1 MSTRRATAPA
11 AAKPR
16 ARRAAPR
23 RTASRAHVTR
33 RRVIAAVVAIATL
46 GVAAVV
52 LYPMLHHAVKEITL
66 PLRHEDIIRQ
76 QAARKH
82 LDPALIA
89 AVIYAESKFNARDS
103 STGAKGLM
111 QIQPATARFIARR
124 SGGTAFTVADLSD
137 PQTNI
142 SYGSYYLRYLLDGY
156 EGNTTLALAAYN
168 GGETNV
174 NDWIRRAGHGR
185 AGFRESDIPFSETR
199 AYVDR
204 VFQARRDYRDN
215 YSRELGL

>member
-11 AAKPR
+11 AARPR
-16 ARRAAPR
+16 ARRTPPR
-23 RTASRAHVTR
+23 RAASRAHVLR
-33 RRVIAAVVAIATL
+33 RRVIAAVVAVTAL
-46 GVAAVV
+46 GLAAAL

-89 AVIYAESKFNARDS
+89 GVIYAESKFNARDS

-124 SGGTAFTVADLSD
+124 SGGTAFSVADLSD

-156 EGNTTLALAAYN
+156 HGNAILALAPSN
-168 GGETNV
+168 GGGTNA
-174 NDWIRRAGHGR
+174 DAWIRRSGR
-185 AGFRESDIPFSETR
+185 GLPGFPESGT
-199 AYVDR
+199 
-204 VFQARRDYRDN
+204 
-215 YSRELGL
+215 

>member
-1 MSTRRATAPA
+1 MSTRRATAPDA
-11 AAKPR
+11 ARPR
-16 ARRAAPR
+16 ASRAAPR
-23 RTASRAHVTR
+23 RSAARTHVMR
-33 RRVIAAVVAIATL
+33 RRVIAAVVAISAL
-46 GVAAVV
+46 GLAGVV

-66 PLRHEDIIRQ
+66 PLRHDDIIRQ

-82 LDPALIA
+82 LDPSLIA
-89 AVIYAESKFNARDS
+89 AVIYAESKFDARDS

-111 QIQPATARFIARR
+111 QIQPDTARFIAQR

-142 SYGSYYLRYLLDGY
+142 SYGSYYLRYLLDRY
-156 EGNTTLALAAYN
+156 DDNATLALAAYN

-174 NDWIRRAGHGR
+174 DDWVRRAGRGR
-185 AGFRESDIPFSETR
+185 AGFRATDIPFAETR

-204 VFQARRDYRDN
+204 VLQARQDYRDT

>member
-16 ARRAAPR
+16 ARRTAPR
-23 RTASRAHVTR
+23 RTTSRANVR
-33 RRVIAAVVAIATL
+33 RRRFIAAVVAITTL
-46 GVAAVV
+46 GLAAVV

-111 QIQPATARFIARR
+111 QIQPDTARFIARR
-124 SGGTAFTVADLSD
+124 SGGTAFTVGDLSD

-142 SYGSYYLRYLLDGY
+142 SYGSYYLRYLLDRY
-156 EGNTTLALAAYN
+156 DGNATLALAAYN

-174 NDWIRRAGHGR
+174 DGWIRTSGR
-185 AGFRESDIPFSETR
+185 GRVGFRESDIPFSETR

-204 VFQARRDYRDN
+204 VFQARRGYRDKHT
-215 YSRELGL
+215 RALGL

>member
-1 MSTRRATAPA
+1 
-11 AAKPR
+11 
-16 ARRAAPR
+16 
-23 RTASRAHVTR
+23 VVR
-33 RRVIAAVVAIATL
+33 RRVIAAVVAITTL
-46 GVAAVV
+46 GLAGVL

-89 AVIYAESKFNARDS
+89 AVIYAESKFNPRDS

-111 QIQPATARFIARR
+111 QIQPDTARFIARR
-124 SGGTAFTVADLSD
+124 SGGTAFSVADLSD

-156 EGNTTLALAAYN
+156 RGNATLALAAYN

-174 NDWIRRAGHGR
+174 DGWIRKSGR
-185 AGFRESDIPFSETR
+185 GLAGFRESDIPFAETR
-199 AYVDR
+199 AYVER
-204 VFQARRDYRDN
+204 VLQARRDYRDN
-215 YSRELGL
+215 YARELGL

>member
-1 MSTRRATAPA
+1 
-11 AAKPR
+11 
-16 ARRAAPR
+16 
-23 RTASRAHVTR
+23 VVR
-33 RRVIAAVVAIATL
+33 RRVIAAVVAITTL
-46 GVAAVV
+46 GLAGVL
-52 LYPMLHHAVKEITL
+52 LYPVLHHAVKEITL

-111 QIQPATARFIARR
+111 QIQPDTARFIARR
-124 SGGTAFTVADLSD
+124 SGGTAFSVADLSD

-156 EGNTTLALAAYN
+156 RGNAILALAAYN

-174 NDWIRRAGHGR
+174 DAWIRKSGR
-185 AGFRESDIPFSETR
+185 GLAGFRESDIPFAETR

-204 VFQARRDYRDN
+204 VLQARRDYRDN
-215 YSRELGL
+215 YARELGL

>member
-11 AAKPR
+11 AARPR
-16 ARRAAPR
+16 ARRNPPR
-23 RTASRAHVTR
+23 RSASRAHVVR
-33 RRVIAAVVAIATL
+33 RRIIAAVVAITTL
-46 GVAAVV
+46 GLAGVL
-52 LYPMLHHAVKEITL
+52 LYPVLHHAVKEITL

-111 QIQPATARFIARR
+111 QIQPDTARFIARR
-124 SGGTAFTVADLSD
+124 SGGTAFSVADLSD

-156 EGNTTLALAAYN
+156 RGNATLALAAYN

-174 NDWIRRAGHGR
+174 DAWIRKSGR
-185 AGFRESDIPFSETR
+185 GLAGFRASDIPFAETR

-204 VFQARRDYRDN
+204 VLQARRDYRDN
-215 YSRELGL
+215 YAHELGL

>member
-1 MSTRRATAPA
+1 MSTRRATAPDA
-11 AAKPR
+11 ARPR
-16 ARRAAPR
+16 ASRTAPR
-23 RTASRAHVTR
+23 RSAARTHVMR
-33 RRVIAAVVAIATL
+33 RRVIAAVVAISAL
-46 GVAAVV
+46 GLAGVV

-66 PLRHEDIIRQ
+66 PLRHDDIIRQ

-82 LDPALIA
+82 LDPSLIA
-89 AVIYAESKFNARDS
+89 AVIYAESKFDARDS

-111 QIQPATARFIARR
+111 QIQPDTARFIARR

-142 SYGSYYLRYLLDGY
+142 SYGSYYLRYLLDRYGD
-156 EGNTTLALAAYN
+156 NATLALAAYN

-174 NDWIRRAGHGR
+174 DDWVRRAGRGR
-185 AGFRESDIPFSETR
+185 AGFRATDIPFAETR

-204 VFQARRDYRDN
+204 VLQARQDYRDT

>member
-1 MSTRRATAPA
+1 MLLLVVLGAVA
-11 AAKPR
+11 
-16 ARRAAPR
+16 
-23 RTASRAHVTR
+23 V
-33 RRVIAAVVAIATL
+33 AVVAFAPQLKQGIQEL
-46 GVAAVV
+46 
-52 LYPMLHHAVKEITL
+52 TL

-89 AVIYAESKFNARDS
+89 AVIYAESKFNPRDS

-111 QIQPATARFIARR
+111 QIQPDTARFIARR
-124 SGGTAFTVADLSD
+124 SGGTAFSVADLSD

-156 EGNTTLALAAYN
+156 RGNATLALAAYN

-174 NDWIRRAGHGR
+174 DAWIRKSGR
-185 AGFRESDIPFSETR
+185 GLAGFRESDIPFAETR
-199 AYVDR
+199 AYVER
-204 VFQARRDYRDN
+204 VLQARRDYRDN
-215 YSRELGL
+215 YANELGL

>member
-1 MSTRRATAPA
+1 MSTRRATAPDA
-11 AAKPR
+11 ARPR
-16 ARRAAPR
+16 ASRTAPR
-23 RTASRAHVTR
+23 RSAARTHVIR
-33 RRVIAAVVAIATL
+33 RRVIAAVVAISAL
-46 GVAAVV
+46 GLAGVV

-82 LDPALIA
+82 LDPSLIA
-89 AVIYAESKFNARDS
+89 AVIYAESKFDARDS

-111 QIQPATARFIARR
+111 QIQPDTARFIARR

-142 SYGSYYLRYLLDGY
+142 SYGSYYLRYLLDRY
-156 EGNTTLALAAYN
+156 DDNATLALAAYN

-174 NDWIRRAGHGR
+174 DDWVRTAGRGR
-185 AGFRESDIPFSETR
+185 AGFRETDIPFAETR

-204 VFQARRDYRDN
+204 VLQARQDYRDT

>member
-11 AAKPR
+11 AARPR
-16 ARRAAPR
+16 ARRTPPR
-23 RTASRAHVTR
+23 RAASRAHVLR
-33 RRVIAAVVAIATL
+33 RRVIAAVVAITAL
-46 GVAAVV
+46 GLAGVL

-76 QAARKH
+76 QAARKQ

-111 QIQPATARFIARR
+111 QIQPDTARFIARR
-124 SGGTAFTVADLSD
+124 SGGTAFSVADLSD

-142 SYGSYYLRYLLDGY
+142 SYGTYYLRYLLDRY
-156 EGNTTLALAAYN
+156 HGNAILALAPSN
-168 GGETNV
+168 GGGTNA
-174 NDWIRRAGHGR
+174 DAWIRRSGR
-185 AGFRESDIPFSETR
+185 GLPGFPESGT
-199 AYVDR
+199 
-204 VFQARRDYRDN
+204 
-215 YSRELGL
+215 

>member
-1 MSTRRATAPA
+1 MSTRRAPAPA

-16 ARRAAPR
+16 ARRATAR
-23 RTASRAHVTR
+23 RSASRAHVIR
-33 RRVIAAVVAIATL
+33 RRVVAAVVAITTL
-46 GVAAVV
+46 GLAGLV

-66 PLRHEDIIRQ
+66 PLRHDDIIRQ

-111 QIQPATARFIARR
+111 QIQPDTARFIARR
-124 SGGTAFTVADLSD
+124 SGGTAFSVADLSD

-156 EGNTTLALAAYN
+156 RGNATLALAAYN

-174 NDWIRRAGHGR
+174 NAWIRRSGHGR
-185 AGFRESDIPFSETR
+185 AGFRESDIPFAETR

-204 VFQARRDYRDN
+204 VLQARRDYRDN
-215 YSRELGL
+215 YAHELGL

>member
-23 RTASRAHVTR
+23 RSASRARVAR
-33 RRVIAAVVAIATL
+33 RRVIAAVVAITAL
-46 GVAAVV
+46 GLAGVL

-76 QAARKH
+76 QAAREH

-111 QIQPATARFIARR
+111 QIQPDTARFIARR
-124 SGGTAFTVADLSD
+124 SGGTAFTVGDLSD

-142 SYGSYYLRYLLDGY
+142 
-156 EGNTTLALAAYN
+156 
-168 GGETNV
+168 

-185 AGFRESDIPFSETR
+185 AGFRESDIPFAETR

-204 VFQARRDYRDN
+204 VLQARRDYRDN
-215 YSRELGL
+215 YSREL

>member
-1 MSTRRATAPA
+1 MTSTRA
-11 AAKPR
+11 AASGS
-16 ARRAAPR
+16 ARRR
-23 RTASRAHVTR
+23 RRPASRAHVMR
-33 RRVIAAVVAIATL
+33 RRAFAAVLAVTAL
-46 GVAAVV
+46 GLAAAL

-124 SGGTAFTVADLSD
+124 SGGTQFTVADLSD
-137 PQTNI
+137 SQTNI
-142 SYGSYYLRYLLDGY
+142 SYGSYYLRYLFDRY
-156 EGNTTLALAAYN
+156 SGNAILALAAYN

-174 NDWIRRAGHGR
+174 DGWIDKSGR
-185 AGFRESDIPFSETR
+185 GRTGFRVADIPFTETR
-199 AYVDR
+199 AYVER
-204 VFQARRDYRDN
+204 VLQAREDYRNN
-215 YSRELGL
+215 YAHELGL

>member
-11 AAKPR
+11 AARPR
-16 ARRAAPR
+16 ARRTPPR
-23 RTASRAHVTR
+23 RSASRAHVVR
-33 RRVIAAVVAIATL
+33 RRIVASVVGITAL
-46 GVAAVV
+46 GLAGVL

-124 SGGTAFTVADLSD
+124 SGGTAFSVADLSD

-156 EGNTTLALAAYN
+156 RGNATLALAAYN

-174 NDWIRRAGHGR
+174 DDWIRKSGR
-185 AGFRESDIPFSETR
+185 GLAGFRESDIPFAETR
-199 AYVDR
+199 AYVER
-204 VFQARRDYRDN
+204 VMQARRDYRDN
-215 YSRELGL
+215 YARELGL